1 MASSS
6 RSGRGATASP
16 GMRFILMTTPGS
28 PIDAS
33 VAESVGIVE
42 RISKPFSPPELLACV
57 QRALAGPVAA
67 PSPGGAASDA
77 GRAARCRSCWPRTT
91 R

>member
-1 MASSS
+1 MHRDLA
-6 RSGRGATASP
+6 RDVRRDGLAP

-33 VAESVGIVE
+33 VAESVGFVE

-57 QRALAGPVAA
+57 QRALASPIGALPR
-67 PSPGGAASDA
+67 PS
-77 GRAARCRSCWPRTT
+77 TT
-91 R
+91 RR